1 MTKYIDNINGSGQTS
16 FRNGRVVSNDW
27 VGKMISSYR
36 SRNSHIPD
44 SYFDAYIRPF
54 LKTKLT
60 DIYFK
65 NNFGSKTVA
74 DWFMVFDIRG
84 TIRQFVWGT
93 YLENEKLRWDIG
105 GNITNENAIYNT
117 TYTGMIIVSS
127 VSSFDTLITMNFEN
141 EAGGGLWANAN
152 DLYGYMPYHEHP
164 KTVRMTLGFTYQTGA
179 LPWSQSHTF
188 PELIHLCTNST
199 NYTSVQAFVAP
210 KMIEIYLNGGL
221 YNQEY
226 PLFDFPLLQTMR
238 AYGITGVQSFYGQV
252 PFANKTLNSLTT
264 YLCYQSGFT
273 TGLELV
279 DFHNATTV
287 QGYNTNYT
295 NHTFPNINAGS
306 NLRDIRFDNCGFTDF
321 TAQTFNNQM
330 TMVSMRTNAIPTSGI
345 DRIVAT
351 CYNGG
356 AYRGTGATYR
366 MNSGTNGTPGG
377 TAQTQITEM
386 RGAGATFTVNGF

>member
-1 MTKYIDNINGSGQTS
+1 MLRLSFHIGNNSFTQKGVTQT
-16 FRNGRVVSNDW
+16 FAQ
-27 VGKMISSYR
+27 KMVESYR
-36 SRNSHIPD
+36 LRNSHIPTD
-44 SYFDAYIRPF
+44 YFNSYIEPVILDRFTNDPYYEQ
-54 LKTKLT
+54 T
-60 DIYFK
+60 
-65 NNFGSKTVA
+65 FGDKTVA
-74 DWFMVFDIRG
+74 DFFMCLDVRG
-84 TIRQFVWGT
+84 TIIQIVWGNR
-93 YLENEKLRWDIG
+93 LEQEQLRWDFNGTIV
-105 GNITNENAIYNT
+105 NANAIYNRIFN
-117 TYTGMIIVSS
+117 GVVIVSS
-127 VSSFDTLITMNFEN
+127 VSSFDELRIMNLEN
-141 EAGGGLWANAN
+141 EAGGGTILN
-152 DLYGYMPYHEHP
+152 DIYGYLPYHEHP
-164 KTVRMTLGFTYQTGA
+164 KTTRITVAYTYQTGP
-179 LPWSQSHTF
+179 LPWTNSHTF
-188 PELIHLCTNST
+188 PELVHLCTGNT
-199 NYTSVQAFVAP
+199 KYTSIGTFTAS
-210 KMIEIYLNGGL
+210 KMIELYLDRGL
-221 YNQEY
+221 YSQAF
-226 PLFDFPLLQTMR
+226 PLFDMPLIQSLR
-238 AYGITGVQSFYGQV
+238 AYGKVGESSFYGQI
-252 PFANKTLNSLTT
+252 PFAGRTLNSLVNYIT
-264 YLCYQSGFT
+264 YQSLFT